1 MNILIFEREDEHKI
15 MPFQMTHLHIAKNI
29 YQRFPET
36 IRDLSQFYLGN
47 VAPDAV
53 HNRVGYIS
61 DYKKASH
68 LCVGDER
75 WGMITNNDEWIESVL
90 EFLSKNKN
98 SDNYNFILGYSC
110 HVLSDVY
117 NNIAVWTPFRLE
129 YPNELTKGYGGLY
142 HQESEKVEIELA
154 LRDDNKENF
163 WVHLEK
169 AKSTN
174 LNDIIFAEEIEKH
187 KENILHNWYKD
198 KERQDTSSNKLVTIE
213 STMNFVE
220 DAINFIV
227 SKLRNL
233 R

>member
-1 MNILIFEREDEHKI
+1 

-29 YQRFPET
+29 YKLFPDT
-36 IRDLSQFYLGN
+36 IKDLSQFYLGN
-47 VAPDAV
+47 IAPDAV
-53 HNRVGYIS
+53 HNRAGYIS

-75 WGMITNNDEWIESVL
+75 WGMYTNNDEWIESVL
-90 EFLSKNKN
+90 EFLYKNKN

-110 HVLSDVY
+110 HVLSDIY
-117 NNIAVWTPFRLE
+117 NNIAVWTPFRLK
-129 YPNELTKGYGGLY
+129 YPDELTKGYGGLY

-154 LRDDNKENF
+154 LREENKDNF

-169 AKSTN
+169 AKSTG

-187 KENILHNWYKD
+187 KENILYNWYKD
-198 KERQDTSSNKLVTIE
+198 KEHQDISSNKLITIE

-220 DAINFIV
+220 DATNFIA
-227 SKLRNL
+227 SKIINL